1 MNMIKTAL
9 LIPLLVLTGCALSP
23 QSITIIPDIK
33 VANANNDQQQKT
45 IQIGV
50 NDARANKVIGTRGGI
65 YADTSAITADADIT
79 QSVRNS
85 LTAAYRVLGYNVLN
99 SGANVQIIVDITD
112 LTYTA
117 SGETTIRA
125 VETAAALKATC
136 QSGTY
141 VVTNEYRITDKADV
155 LKPPTTGENQDYI
168 NGTLSSTLQRLVND
182 ASILDCINR

>member
-23 QSITIIPDIK
+23 QTVTIMPDIK

-50 NDARANKVIGTRGGI
+50 NDARANKIIGTRGGI

-112 LTYTA
+112 LKYNAT
-117 SGETTIRA
+117 GETTIRA
-125 VETAAALKATC
+125 VDTAAALKATC

-155 LKPPTTGENQDYI
+155 LKPPTVGENQDYI
-168 NGTLSSTLQRLVND
+168 NETLSSTLQRLVND

>member
-1 MNMIKTAL
+1 MNMIKAAL
-9 LIPLLVLTGCALSP
+9 LIPLLAITGCALSP
-23 QSITIIPDIK
+23 QTVTIMPDIK

-50 NDARANKVIGTRGGI
+50 NDARTNKVIGTRGGI

-99 SGANVQIIVDITD
+99 SGADVQIIVDITD
-112 LTYTA
+112 LKYNAT
-117 SGETTIRA
+117 GETTIRA

-136 QSGTY
+136 QSGAY

-155 LKPPTTGENQDYI
+155 LKPPTVGENQDYI